1 MRAVITAALIG
12 WMAAAQ
18 ASGPATAAPFISN
31 DPPEIQGVRLAQVVG
46 GLERPWGMAFLP
58 DGSVL
63 VTERPGRLRVIR
75 DGALVREPV
84 SGVPPVHAAG
94 QGGLLDVALHPDFAS
109 NRTIYLTYAH
119 GTSAANRTR
128 LARAVFDGRSLRDVQ
143 VIFEVNREKPANAH
157 FGSRIAFL
165 PDGTLLLTVGDG
177 GNPPNSL
184 DGRFIREQ
192 AQNPMSHLGK
202 ILRLNADGSV
212 PRDNPFLNTAGYA
225 PEIWSVGHR
234 NNQGL
239 VVDPIRGAVWANEH
253 GSSGGD
259 ELNRV
264 RGGQNHGW
272 PVASFSV
279 EYQGGAQIGQ
289 GRMVAGLVDPVLVWQ
304 RTAAPSGLAVV
315 TSDRYPGW
323 RGDLVS
329 GSLRS
334 QDIRRVRL
342 DAQGQVTAEEILRV
356 NQRVRDVRQAP
367 DGYIYV
373 LTDAADG
380 GLLRLEPTR

>member
-1 MRAVITAALIG
+1 MRALLKAALIG
-12 WMAAAQ
+12 WMATTSAA
-18 ASGPATAAPFISN
+18 AAPFIS
-31 DPPEIQGVRLAQVVG
+31 DQPAEMQGVRLTQVVG

-58 DGSVL
+58 DGSAL
-63 VTERPGRLRVIR
+63 VTERPGRVRIIR

-84 SGVPPVHAAG
+84 PGVPPVHASG
-94 QGGLLDVALHPDFAS
+94 QGGLLDVALHPGFAS

-128 LARAVFDGRSLRDVQ
+128 LARAVFDGRALRDVQ

-165 PDGTLLLTVGDG
+165 PDGTLLMTVGDG

-192 AQNPMSHLGK
+192 AQDPASHLGK

-212 PRDNPFLNTAGYA
+212 PRDNPFLTTPGYA

-234 NNQGL
+234 NSQGL
-239 VVDPIRGAVWANEH
+239 VVDPTRNAIWANEH

-259 ELNRV
+259 ELNLL

-272 PVASFSV
+272 PVASYSV
-279 EYQGGAQIGQ
+279 EYQGGAQIGR
-289 GRMVAGLVDPVLVWQ
+289 GRSVPGLIDPALVWL

-323 RGDLVS
+323 RGDLIS
-329 GSLRS
+329 GSLRA
-334 QDIRRVRL
+334 QDIRRVRA
-342 DAQGQVTAEEILRV
+342 DAAGQVVAEEILRV
-356 NQRVRDVRQAP
+356 GQRVRDVRQAP
-367 DGYIYV
+367 DGYLYL
-373 LTDAADG
+373 LTDSADG
-380 GLLRLEPTR
+380 ALLRLEPAR